1 MTSKHQAGSLSAFTW
16 AWLTLVGMTAVG
28 WWFGLSAR
36 ATASV
41 APLVLLGVIAAACI
55 KVWIIGYQFMELRV
69 APAWLRYGFLAW
81 VTGIGVVL
89 TAICL

>member
-1 MTSKHQAGSLSAFTW
+1 MTSKHQTGSLSAFTW

-36 ATASV
+36 NCERGAT
-41 APLVLLGVIAAACI
+41 VLLGVIAAACI